1 MKRLLAVIGAVAM
14 IGGAVLVR
22 GIITG
27 EDGGGGSG
35 SGGGGGDGDTH
46 LVCVPELE
54 AACAALAG
62 QDDSIS
68 FEVEDAGATA
78 DRLTAPDFD
87 PAAGDVDGWVTLN
100 PWPALVDLR
109 REINQDPA
117 VLGDPSAVLAT
128 SPLDLVGPTERLD
141 PLVGEVCDAAPET
154 PVWRCF
160 GDNAGRAWDD
170 LPGGDPG
177 WGTVNVGFPDP
188 AQSATGLLVL
198 GQASAEYFGALGGT
212 TFARNDFD
220 AGFSGWLGGIEDSS
234 PNLPSTAG
242 TPLDQLLSVG
252 PATWDAVGDLDWTA
266 DADVPGSRYEDALT
280 VTYSSFMLAE
290 AVAVPVRGHE
300 LPDLT
305 DDDARNALVDA
316 GFTNPTYDTDPAVTV
331 SPISPGLYQ
340 ALLEEWGLAT

>member
-1 MKRLLAVIGAVAM
+1 MKRLLAVLGALAM
-14 IGGAVLVR
+14 ISGAVLVR

-27 EDGGGGSG
+27 DDGGGGGS
-35 SGGGGGDGDTH
+35 SGGGGGGGDTH

-54 AACAALAG
+54 AACAALAEE
-62 QDDSIS
+62 DDSIT
-68 FEVEDAGATA
+68 FEVEEAGATA
-78 DRLTAPDFD
+78 ARLTAPDFQ
-87 PAAGDVDGWVTLN
+87 PADSDVDGWLTLN
-100 PWPALVDLR
+100 PWPALVELR
-109 REINQDPA
+109 RDLNQDGP
-117 VLGDPSAVLAT
+117 VLGEPTDVLAT
-128 SPLDLVGPTERLD
+128 TPVDVVGPTERLD

-154 PVWRCF
+154 PVWGCF
-160 GDNAGRAWDD
+160 GDNAGAAWGG
-170 LPGGDPG
+170 LAGGDPA

-188 AQSATGLLVL
+188 TQTATGLLVL

-220 AGFSGWLGGIEDSS
+220 AGFSSWLGGIADSS
-234 PNLPSTAG
+234 PNLPTTAG
-242 TPLDQLLSVG
+242 TPLDQLLQYGESS
-252 PATWDAVGDLDWTA
+252 WDAVGDLDWTTEA
-266 DADVPGSRYEDALT
+266 EVTGSRDEELLT

-305 DDDARNALVDA
+305 DDDARNALIDA
-316 GFTNPTYDTDPAVTV
+316 GFTNPTYDTDPELAV

>member
-1 MKRLLAVIGAVAM
+1 MKRLLAVLGALAM

-27 EDGGGGSG
+27 DDGGGGGSSG
-35 SGGGGGDGDTH
+35 WGGGDGDTH

-54 AACAALAG
+54 AACAALAEE
-62 QDDSIS
+62 DDSIT
-68 FEVEDAGATA
+68 FEVEDAGVTA
-78 DRLTAPDFD
+78 ARLTAPDFQ
-87 PAAGDVDGWVTLN
+87 PTESGVDGWVTLN
-100 PWPALVDLR
+100 PWPGLVDLR
-109 REINQDPA
+109 REINQDA
-117 VLGDPSAVLAT
+117 VVLGEASEVLAT
-128 SPLDLVGPTERLD
+128 TPLDVVGPTERLD
-141 PLVGEVCDAAPET
+141 ALVGEVCDAAADT

-160 GDNAGRAWDD
+160 GENAGRAWGG

-188 AQSATGLLVL
+188 DRSATGLLVL

-220 AGFSGWLGGIEDSS
+220 AVFSGWLGGIADSS

-242 TPLDQLLSVG
+242 TPLDQLLQYGEAS
-252 PATWDAVGDLDWTA
+252 WDAVGDLDWTA
-266 DADVPGSRYEDALT
+266 DAEVTGSRDEELLT

-305 DDDARNALVDA
+305 DDGARNALVDA
-316 GFTNPTYDTDPAVTV
+316 GFTNPTYDTDPELAV